1 MKKGFNWLAKYLGND
16 FERIVMRIPKISGY
30 VKTFDDSKF
39 MCFRIDIENLLE
51 KIKAY

>member
-1 MKKGFNWLAKYLGND
+1 MKKGFNWLAKCLDNV

-30 VKTFDDSKF
+30 VKIFDDSKF
-39 MCFRIDIENLLE
+39 MCFRIGNENLLE